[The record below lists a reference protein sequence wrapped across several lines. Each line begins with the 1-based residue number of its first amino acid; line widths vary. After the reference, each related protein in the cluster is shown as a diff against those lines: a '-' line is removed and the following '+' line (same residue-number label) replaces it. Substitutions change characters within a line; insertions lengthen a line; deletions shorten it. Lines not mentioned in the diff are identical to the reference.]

1 MAESKEVLKSILIR
15 MKEDSLKKKKKTGL
29 ELNIQETKIIASG
42 SITSCQTEGEK
53 WKQ

>member
-15 MKEDSLKKKKKTGL
+15 MKEESLKKKKTGL